1 MTDATTTQSADEQP
15 LVKVVLVQEYE
26 DGDESDVE
34 SPWALELGND
44 QYQLKN
50 FPFFFYGL
58 SYNDIFE
65 ARPSPEYPDDPRPYF
80 VKLIKKSG
88 HRTARVFMTA
98 SIQESEAA
106 KQALDE
112 LKAMYC
118 GYEGNGDNFFVIN
131 IQPHC
136 DFEAVVK
143 FLDDNEHIEAWEM
156 ADPVDE
162 VDEEANESGS

>member
-1 MTDATTTQSADEQP
+1 MTDINTTQTTDEQP
-15 LVKVVLVQEYE
+15 MVKVVLVQEYE

-34 SPWALELGND
+34 VPWALELGNH

-65 ARPSPEYPDDPRPYF
+65 ARPSPEHSDDPRPYF
-80 VKLIKKSG
+80 VKLIEKSG
-88 HRTARVFMTA
+88 HRTARVFMKA
-98 SIQESEAA
+98 SIKESEAA
-106 KQALDE
+106 QQALDQ

-118 GYEGNGDNFFVIN
+118 GYEGNGENFFVIN

-143 FLDDNEHIEAWEM
+143 FLDDNEHIDAWEM

-162 VDEEANESGS
+162 ESDDVNDTES